1 MLNRKKEL
9 EQHYR
14 ETVYSVFIENKQFD
28 IKIEKP
34 LPTIIQELVNKEKSA
49 VILTAWNPRSKITS
63 ESENKSRN
71 KKLHS
76 ELNNYA
82 IFKAL
87 GQGSDLS
94 WPAEESFLILGINR
108 KEIEGLAVE
117 YEQFAYVWLESGKP
131 ASLIFTHI
139 WQSL

>member
-14 ETVYSVFIENKQFD
+14 ETVYSVCIENKQFD

-49 VILTAWNPRSKITS
+49 VILTAWNPRSQIAS
-63 ESENKSRN
+63 AEENKYRN
-71 KKLHS
+71 EKLHS
-76 ELNNYA
+76 ALNNYT

-87 GQGSDLS
+87 GHGSDLS
-94 WPAEESFLILGINR
+94 WPAEDSFFILGISR
-108 KEIEGLAVE
+108 KEIEELAIE
-117 YEQFAYVWLESGKP
+117 YDQYAYVWCESGKP

>member
-1 MLNRKKEL
+1 MLNRKNEL

-28 IKIEKP
+28 IKIDKP
-34 LPTIIQELVNKEKSA
+34 LPIIIQELINKEKSA
-49 VILTAWNPRSKITS
+49 AILTAWNPRSQITS

-71 KKLHS
+71 NKLHS
-76 ELNNYA
+76 ALNNYT

-94 WPAEESFLILGINR
+94 WPAEDSFFILGISR
-108 KEIEGLAVE
+108 KEIEELAVE
-117 YEQFAYVWLESGKP
+117 YEQYAYVWCESNKP
-131 ASLIFTHI
+131 ASLIFT
-139 WQSL
+139 SV